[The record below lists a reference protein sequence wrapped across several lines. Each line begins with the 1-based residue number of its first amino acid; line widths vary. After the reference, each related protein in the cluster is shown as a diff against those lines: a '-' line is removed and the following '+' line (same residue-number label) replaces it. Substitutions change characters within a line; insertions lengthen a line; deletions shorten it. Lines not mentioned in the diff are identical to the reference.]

1 MSYKIIV
8 KPLAEQDITEAVE
21 WFYSNATHLTER
33 FLEEINKAIEILKD
47 NPAHYQKRYNDIR
60 VYFIENFS
68 FGVYYTIE
76 SNIVFVHA
84 ILHTRRDPKVG
95 TDRT

>member
-8 KPLAEQDITEAVE
+8 KPLAEQDITETVE

-47 NPAHYQKRYNDIR
+47 NPAH
-60 VYFIENFS
+60 
-68 FGVYYTIE
+68 
-76 SNIVFVHA
+76 
-84 ILHTRRDPKVG
+84 
-95 TDRT
+95 